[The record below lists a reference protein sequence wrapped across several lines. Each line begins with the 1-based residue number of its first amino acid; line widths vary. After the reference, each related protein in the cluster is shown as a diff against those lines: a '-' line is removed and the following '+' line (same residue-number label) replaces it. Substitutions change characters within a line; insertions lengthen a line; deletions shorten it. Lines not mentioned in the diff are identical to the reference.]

1 MTVFVNILFYDIIFS
16 VKGGY
21 NMTIDKVIEYAKE
34 MNCSDI
40 HITSL
45 GEVSMR
51 QYGTLRKLDGTFTQE
66 LLDSII
72 YEMLDDG
79 QKAIYDSGKDLDFS
93 YETKESRIRCRVN
106 TFHQRGTNAAC
117 LRIMGSTVP
126 TLESLKLP
134 PVVQSLADQPRGL
147 VLVTGPTGSGKSTTL
162 AAMIDYINRNRAEHI
177 LTIEDPIEYIYEAA
191 ESTIHQREIGR
202 DVESFASALR
212 SALREDPDV
221 ILVGEMRDFE
231 TISAAITAAE
241 TGHLVMST
249 LHTTGAADTINR
261 IIDVF
266 PPHNQAQIR
275 TQLASVLK
283 GVITQNLI
291 PLANGEGRIAAT
303 EILVGTDAISN
314 LIRSDKVYQIES
326 TMQTSVKEGMHTLNM
341 NLKELI
347 ENGIVT
353 KEMAM
358 KRSNNP
364 KGLLM
369 VQEPVK
375 PQE

>member
-1 MTVFVNILFYDIIFS
+1 
-16 VKGGY
+16 
-21 NMTIDKVIEYAKE
+21 MTIDKVIEYAKDN
-34 MNCSDI
+34 NCSDI

-45 GEVSMR
+45 GEISMR
-51 QYGTLRKLDGTFTQE
+51 QYGTLRKLENTFTREQ
-66 LLDSII
+66 LDGII
-72 YEMLDDG
+72 YGMLDDE
-79 QKAIYDSGKDLDFS
+79 QRAIYDSGKDLDFA
-93 YETKESRIRCRVN
+93 YETSESKIRCRAN
-106 TFHQRGTNAAC
+106 TYHQRGSNVAC

-134 PVVQSLADQPRGL
+134 PVVQTLVEQPRGL
-147 VLVTGPTGSGKSTTL
+147 VLVTGPTGSGKSSTL

-177 LTIEDPIEYIYEAA
+177 LTIEDPIEYVYEPAK
-191 ESTIHQREIGR
+191 STIHQREIGR
-202 DVESFASALR
+202 DVASFSDALR
-212 SALREDPDV
+212 SALREDPDI

-249 LHTTGAADTINR
+249 LHTTGAGDTINR

-283 GVITQNLI
+283 GVITQNLV

-303 EILVGTDAISN
+303 EILVGTDAICN
-314 LIRSDKVYQIES
+314 LIRSDKVHLIDS
-326 TMQTSVKEGMHTLNM
+326 TIQTSVREGMHTLNM

-347 ENGIVT
+347 ENGIIT

-364 KGLLM
+364 KELMM
-369 VQEPVK
+369 VQEPVR
-375 PQE
+375 PQA

>member
-1 MTVFVNILFYDIIFS
+1 
-16 VKGGY
+16 
-21 NMTIDKVIEYAKE
+21 MTIEKLIEYAKKN
-34 MNCSDI
+34 NCSDI

-45 GEVSMR
+45 GEISMR
-51 QYGTLRKLDGTFTQE
+51 QFGTLRKLDGSFKKE
-66 LLDSII
+66 DLDAII
-72 YEMLDDG
+72 YSMLSDE
-79 QKAIYDSGKDLDFS
+79 QRAVYDSGKDLDFA
-93 YETKESRIRCRVN
+93 YEAKDGKSRCRVN
-106 TFHQRGTNAAC
+106 TYHQRGTNAAC
-117 LRIMGSTVP
+117 LRIMESTVP

-134 PVVQSLADQPRGL
+134 PVIRELADQPRGL

-177 LTIEDPIEYIYEAA
+177 LTIEDPIEYVYTPEK
-191 ESTIHQREIGR
+191 STIHQREVGK
-202 DVESFASALR
+202 DVDSFAGALR

-266 PPHNQAQIR
+266 PPHSQAQVR
-275 TQLASVLK
+275 TQLATVLR
-283 GVITQNLI
+283 GVITQNLV
-291 PLANGEGRIAAT
+291 PLAKGEGRVAAT

-314 LIRSDKVYQIES
+314 LIRSDKVFQIES
-326 TMQTSVKEGMHTLNM
+326 TMQLGIKDGMHTLNM

-347 ENGIVT
+347 ESGMVT

-364 KGLLM
+364 KELM
-369 VQEPVK
+369 VVQEPS
-375 PQE
+375 